1 MNTGREWRY
10 PRYSFSNRSD
20 DIRAIFARA
29 CDFVGVA
36 CTHAPH
42 TVYVSRR
49 ADVDR
54 LDEFIGPKE

>member
-20 DIRAIFARA
+20 DIRAISARA
-29 CDFVGVA
+29 CDLVGVA
-36 CTHAPH
+36 YTHAPY

-49 ADVDR
+49 ADVDK
-54 LDEFIGPKE
+54 LDKFIGSKA